1 MKIMVAAVASSSEM
15 SGVQRHAFN
24 AVRCLL
30 LRPEISAVHLV
41 VAPWQRKLLQ
51 SAGLDLSCKSSSIA
65 GNRLTTHLA
74 EMDRGS
80 ISRNLWYYRDL
91 PLLAEQ
97 QKVDLVHFAYPVPVN
112 SSAFACPTVVTLHDL
127 YPYEVPSNFGWRQ
140 VLFNRIIL
148 QQCLR
153 RVDAIACVSQI
164 TSLRLQQYAPQST
177 WQKSVR
183 IYNCVET
190 NCVELPLQQR
200 TVAPIPAWEDEP
212 FLLCVAQHRRNKNIP
227 LLIRTLA
234 LLLQTRQVDSQM
246 KLMIVGIAG
255 PETHRIHRQIARS
268 AVSGRVHLL
277 EGISEAELQWCYR
290 RCAALVAPSSTE
302 GFGLPVA
309 EGLLAGC
316 RIVCTDIPAF
326 REISDGHCRF
336 VPLSRRMD
344 EPLAAVI
351 AEALRE
357 PAPPPVPLP
366 LFSAPV
372 LAAQYLSL
380 YRELV
385 TSTPSQPSSLGASI
399 PSSLQRAVS
408 ERRPG

>member
-1 MKIMVAAVASSSEM
+1 MKIMVAVVASSSEM

-51 SAGLDLSCKSSSIA
+51 SAGLNLSCNSRDLA

-97 QKVDLVHFAYPVPVN
+97 QGVDLVHLAYPVPVN
-112 SSAFACPTVVTLHDL
+112 RSAFPCPVVVTLHDL
-127 YPYEVPSNFGWRQ
+127 YPYEIPSNFGWRQ
-140 VLFNRIIL
+140 VLFNRLIL

-164 TSLRLQQYAPQST
+164 TSVRLRQYAPQST

-183 IYNCVET
+183 IYNCVEANST
-190 NCVELPLQQR
+190 EVSMQR
-200 TVAPIPAWEDEP
+200 ETAAPIPEWEDEP

-227 LLIRTLA
+227 LLLRALA
-234 LLLQTRQVDSQM
+234 LLLQTRRIDSQM
-246 KLMIVGIAG
+246 KLMIVGITG
-255 PETHRIHRQIARS
+255 PETPRIRRQIARS
-268 AVSGRVHLL
+268 GLSDRVRLL
-277 EGISEAELQWCYR
+277 EGLSEAELQWCYR

-336 VPLSRRMD
+336 IPLSRSME
-344 EPLAAVI
+344 EPLASAI
-351 AEALRE
+351 AEALRDI
-357 PAPPPVPLP
+357 AHPPLMLP

-380 YRELV
+380 YKGLV
-385 TSTPSQPSSLGASI
+385 ASTSSMISSLNASI
-399 PSSLQRAVS
+399 ASSLQRAAS